1 MPARLSYAGT
11 PITPE
16 RTKAAPE
23 ACDRALARLAKV
35 FANAPKPPAH
45 IKYDLVVYENGEY
58 RGAERCRPHDPA
70 RPSTPPARTSTDK
83 RQEGAPALRCPQIP
97 QRASSKLDA
106 FRCRFEPPCASAVPS
121 SASSHGAS
129 RSRRMRLSDGS
140 HLWGWQLDSRM
151 HSLYGVV
158 DHHLKNGI
166 SLLD

>member
-58 RGAERCRPHDPA
+58 RWAQNDVDLMIPQGRRLRRQEPA
-70 RPSTPPARTSTDK
+70 RINDKKVRRPCGARRFRS
-83 RQEGAPALRCPQIP
+83 APA
-97 QRASSKLDA
+97 ASSMRSDA
-106 FRCRFEPPCASAVPS
+106 GS
-121 SASSHGAS
+121 SRRAQA
-129 RSRRMRLSDGS
+129 RSRRAPHRTVQAGR
-140 HLWGWQLDSRM
+140 G
-151 HSLYGVV
+151 G
-158 DHHLKNGI
+158 
-166 SLLD
+166 